1 MMEDKDALTPREEDP
16 AAAGDTTEVHA
27 EGDKIV
33 LETETLTVQG
43 DDAPPV
49 EEDPTG
55 AERVDEDVPVEDPD
69 GSTENDEDLD
79 AEAPPEPSPV

>member
-1 MMEDKDALTPREEDP
+1 MEDKDALTSD
-16 AAAGDTTEVHA
+16 AGGEVQARTA
-27 EGDKIV
+27 EGDKIT
-33 LETETLTVQG
+33 LETETLTVE
-43 DDAPPV
+43 DDPAPEA

-79 AEAPPEPSPV
+79 GEDPEPTPV